1 MLEFSK
7 QNICRIVVVL
17 IMFRKIVA
25 LTSFIILVPV
35 TLIYRVGSIK

>member
-17 IMFRKIVA
+17 IIFRKIVA
-25 LTSFIILVPV
+25 LTGFIILVPV
-35 TLIYRVGSIK
+35 TLI